1 MKCYYCEINEAT
13 ERHHII
19 PRSQGGKGNIIRV
32 CKECHDY
39 FHNSRVGN
47 KTQRIL
53 NEFSQHQD
61 FKNLEK
67 LLDFVEAF
75 PDVEKQI
82 YKLAILLTSHYYR
95 QKK

>member
-13 ERHHII
+13 ERHHI
-19 PRSQGGKGNIIRV
+19 V

-39 FHNSRVGN
+39 FHNSRVGD

-75 PDVEKQI
+75 PDVEKQV
-82 YKLAILLTSHYYR
+82 YKLAILLTSHYY
-95 QKK
+95 KKFS